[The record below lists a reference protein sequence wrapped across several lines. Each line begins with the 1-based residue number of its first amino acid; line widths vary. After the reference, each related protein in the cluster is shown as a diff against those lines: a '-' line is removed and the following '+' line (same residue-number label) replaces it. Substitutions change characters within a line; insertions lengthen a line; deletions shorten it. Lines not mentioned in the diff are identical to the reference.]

1 MSRRK
6 IVEEINQVIDR
17 LVPYS
22 SLSTLNTAKE
32 KIMVTEQE
40 YVEPSESMKAFLSG
54 YCYAGI
60 CWVCGAR
67 LKEKGATVCPGGAHK
82 SKDRK
87 EEE

>member
-1 MSRRK
+1 MQPK
-6 IVEEINQVIDR
+6 CQPDLTEK
-17 LVPYS
+17 
-22 SLSTLNTAKE
+22 NTQAE
-32 KIMVTEQE
+32 K
-40 YVEPSESMKAFLSG
+40 FRSG